1 MEKGKK
7 GSRFAT
13 MSQKLNQTPI
23 VGEDSLSEARNESV
37 PLPNKNERAT
47 PTAATTAATTATPPV
62 LSPAEIIEDSLPI
75 VKNFD
80 KTIRIT
86 AHYDSLL
93 DIFYALNKDNYK
105 SKAELLD
112 VILGDFF
119 GKKEN
124 KKYVDLKNN
133 K

>member
-1 MEKGKK
+1 MAKTGQ
-7 GSRFAT
+7 SRFAT
-13 MSQKLNQTPI
+13 LSQKLTTTPI
-23 VGEDSLSEARNESV
+23 VGEDNLSEARNESV
-37 PLPNKNERAT
+37 PLPSKKEQATTTAT
-47 PTAATTAATTATPPV
+47 PPAATTTTPPV
-62 LSPAEIIEDSLPI
+62 LSPAEIVEDNLPI

-86 AHYDSLL
+86 SHFDSLL